1 MDELV
6 LVCQWLEGIFT
17 EEEISEPALL
27 VWDSFHALT
36 ESDLVKNTLQ
46 SLNVHTAVIPGG
58 CTSKL
63 QILDVCINHPF
74 KVYLEE
80 AFDSF
85 MENSTKHTF
94 TKAGTMRAPTKIQ
107 LCDMVVNS

>member
-27 VWDSFHALT
+27 VWDSFRALT

-58 CTSKL
+58 CTSKP
-63 QILDVCINHPF
+63 QNLDLCINHRF

-80 AFDSF
+80 AFDLV
-85 MENSTKHTF
+85 MEDFSKYTF
-94 TKAGTMRAPTKIQ
+94 TKA
-107 LCDMVVNS
+107 VN